1 MGHLDGMR
9 IVFAGAVK
17 LGNCP
22 EIYVPPGGTGFAA
35 RRLRGSAVPGC
46 LCGTARKWGRAWSQ
60 VEE

>member
-1 MGHLDGMR
+1 MR

-22 EIYVPPGGTGFAA
+22 KIYVPLGGTGFAA